1 MTEITFNFTNQTDMH
16 NIFIT
21 PSLQGKERL
30 KGENRKALHPT
41 QKPLLILKKLIEIGS
56 NKGDIVLDPF
66 MGVGSTA
73 VACKELGRNFLG
85 CELDK
90 RYIEYANERLQE
102 GR

>member
-1 MTEITFNFTNQTDMH
+1 MTEVTFNFSKQNEMH

-30 KGENRKALHPT
+30 KGKDRKALHPT
-41 QKPLLILKKLIEIGS
+41 QKPLLILKKLIEVGS

-73 VACKELGRNFLG
+73 VACKELGRNYIG
-85 CELDK
+85 CEIDRK
-90 RYIEYANERLQE
+90 YISLARL
-102 GR
+102 RLLK